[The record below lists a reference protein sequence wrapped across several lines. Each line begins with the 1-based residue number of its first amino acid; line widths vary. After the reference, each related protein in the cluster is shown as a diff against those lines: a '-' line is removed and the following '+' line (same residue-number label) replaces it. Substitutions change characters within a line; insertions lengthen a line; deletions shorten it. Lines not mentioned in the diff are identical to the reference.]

1 MRHVSGHEQLIPWKE
16 VPTVEIYTSEVAAV
30 RTGAAFPGV
39 RSPWAC
45 LAIAAVGANHARMRH
60 SVLAAGNPD
69 ARSGAFRW
77 IPATTMQ
84 PALMAAE
91 LPTANSTR
99 KQNVQTTR
107 IDAGGYGA
115 MGPHPEREQPA

>member
-1 MRHVSGHEQLIPWKE
+1 M
-16 VPTVEIYTSEVAAV
+16 EIYTSEVAAG
-30 RTGAAFPGV
+30 RIGAAFPGV

-45 LAIAAVGANHARMRH
+45 LAIAAVGANHARTQH
-60 SVLAAGNPD
+60 SVLAVGNPD

-77 IPATTMQ
+77 IPVTTMQ
-84 PALMAAE
+84 PALLAAE

-99 KQNVQTTR
+99 KQKNVHTTR
-107 IDAGGYGA
+107 INAGGYGT

>member
-16 VPTVEIYTSEVAAV
+16 VPTVEIYTSDVAAV

-45 LAIAAVGANHARMRH
+45 LLTAAVGVNHARTQH
-60 SVLAAGNPD
+60 PVLAAGGPD
-69 ARSGAFRW
+69 ARNGAFRL

-84 PALMAAE
+84 PVVMAAE

-99 KQNVQTTR
+99 K
-107 IDAGGYGA
+107 
-115 MGPHPEREQPA
+115 

>member
-1 MRHVSGHEQLIPWKE
+1 MRHVCGHEQLIPWKE
-16 VPTVEIYTSEVAAV
+16 VPTVEIYTSEVAAA

-39 RSPWAC
+39 RSPWTC
-45 LAIAAVGANHARMRH
+45 LATAAVGVNHARTQRP
-60 SVLAAGNPD
+60 VLAAGRPD
-69 ARSGAFRW
+69 ARTAAFRQ

-99 KQNVQTTR
+99 KQKNVHSTR
-107 IDAGGYGA
+107 INAGGYGA
-115 MGPHPEREQPA
+115 MGPHPEREPA